1 MGEERIDTIKLAKN
15 FIACMNQLFNR
26 SIVRRIRSVALF
38 WCCFII

>member
-26 SIVRRIRSVALF
+26 SISTLNQN
-38 WCCFII
+38 CGFI